1 MKNNLEKLPPQNIEA
16 EEALLGCLLI
26 DKDAIIKIADI
37 IGPDDFYK
45 DIHRIIYEAMLE
57 VFEHREPIDIL
68 SISNRLEE
76 KGQLDLIGGRSHLAD
91 LANGVPSATHVVSY
105 AQIIQRKATLRN
117 LINASTEITKMAY
130 DEEEQVDK
138 ILDRSEQK
146 LFAVSQRFLKQNFTP
161 IQDVLGDAFTRIEE
175 IHKSCCKLRGLPC
188 GFSDLDAALGG
199 LQASDLI
206 ILAARPAVGKS
217 ALAID
222 IARQVAVLHKI
233 PVGIFSLEMSREQ
246 IVDRM
251 ICSQAN
257 INLWKMRTGALSK
270 SDEGAF
276 SKIGDSINIL
286 SEAPIFI
293 DDSPM
298 ANIMEI
304 RTKARR
310 LQAEHGLG
318 LIIIDYLQ
326 LMEGGE
332 GADNRVQEVSAIS
345 RALKAIAREL
355 HIPVIALSQL
365 SRATEARTPAIP
377 KLADLRESGS
387 LEQDSDVVLFIYR
400 KATDRGI
407 KFCPPEERGVAE
419 IHVAKHRHG
428 PAGVMV
434 KLFFDEHTAS
444 FKNLQFAPSEEFS
457 YEYNEEQSGEQPV
470 SQTEEPF

>member
-1 MKNNLEKLPPQNIEA
+1 MKNNLEKLPPQNLEA
-16 EEALLGCLLI
+16 EEALLGSLLI
-26 DKDAIIKIADI
+26 DKDAIIKVADI

-45 DIHRIIYEAMLE
+45 DIHRLIYETMLE

-76 KGQLDLIGGRSHLAD
+76 KGQLDLIGGRSYLVELSNA
-91 LANGVPSATHVVSY
+91 VPSATHVVSY
-105 AQIIQRKATLRN
+105 AQITQRKATLRN
-117 LINASTEITKMAY
+117 LINSCSDITRMAY
-130 DEEEQVDK
+130 EEAEAVDK
-138 ILDRSEQK
+138 ILDRAEQK
-146 LFAVSQRFLKQNFTP
+146 LFGVSQRFLKQNFIP
-161 IQDVLGDAFTRIEE
+161 IQNVLGDAFTRIEE
-175 IHKSCCKLRGLPC
+175 IHKSGGKLRGLPT

-199 LQASDLI
+199 LQPSDLL
-206 ILAARPAVGKS
+206 ILAARPSVGKS

-233 PVGIFSLEMSREQ
+233 PVGIFSLEMSHEQ

-270 SDEGAF
+270 SDESSF
-276 SKIGDSINIL
+276 SKIGESINIL

-293 DDSPM
+293 DDSPVS
-298 ANIMEI
+298 NVMEI

-318 LIIIDYLQ
+318 LVIIDYLQ
-326 LMEGGE
+326 LMEGSDSSE
-332 GADNRVQEVSAIS
+332 NRVQEVSAIS

-355 HIPVIALSQL
+355 HIPVIAISQL

-377 KLADLRESGS
+377 KLSDLRESGS

-407 KFCPPEERGVAE
+407 KFCPPEEHGVAE

-428 PAGVMV
+428 PAGVTV
-434 KLFFDEHTAS
+434 KLFFDDRTAS
-444 FKNLQFAPSEEFS
+444 FKNLQISSSEEFS
-457 YEYNEEQSGEQPV
+457 YD
-470 SQTEEPF
+470 TEGPAQETLTEPF

>member
-16 EEALLGCLLI
+16 EEALLGSLLI
-26 DKDAIIKIADI
+26 DKDAIIKVADI

-45 DIHRIIYEAMLE
+45 DIHRLIYESMLE
-57 VFEHREPIDIL
+57 IFEHREPIDIL
-68 SISNRLEE
+68 SISNRLKE
-76 KGQLDLIGGRSHLAD
+76 KDQLDLVGGRSYLAD
-91 LANGVPSATHVVSY
+91 LANAVPSATHVVSY

-117 LINASTEITKMAY
+117 LINASSEITKMAY
-130 DEEEQVDK
+130 DEKESIDK

-146 LFAVSQRFLKQNFTP
+146 FFAVSQRLLKQNFIP

-175 IHKSCCKLRGLPC
+175 IHKSGGRLRGLAT
-188 GFSDLDAALGG
+188 GFADLDSALGG
-199 LQASDLI
+199 LQPSDLI
-206 ILAARPAVGKS
+206 ILAARPSVGKS
-217 ALAID
+217 ALALD
-222 IARQVAVLHKI
+222 IARQIAVLHKI

-257 INLWKMRTGALSK
+257 VNLWKMRTGALSK
-270 SDEGAF
+270 HDEDSF
-276 SKIGDSINIL
+276 SKIGESINVL
-286 SEAPIFI
+286 SEAPLFI

-298 ANIMEI
+298 ANVMEI

-326 LMEGGE
+326 LMDGTEPS
-332 GADNRVQEVSAIS
+332 DNRVQEVSAIS

-355 HIPVIALSQL
+355 HIPVIAISQL

-407 KFCPPEERGVAE
+407 KFCPPEERGIAE

-428 PAGVMV
+428 PAGVTI
-434 KLFFDEHTAS
+434 KLFFDENTAG
-444 FKNLQFAPSEEFS
+444 FKNLQIASAEEFS
-457 YEYNEEQSGEQPV
+457 YD
-470 SQTEEPF
+470 TEKPGQETLTEPF

>member
-1 MKNNLEKLPPQNIEA
+1 MKNNLEKLPPQNLEA
-16 EEALLGCLLI
+16 EEALLGSLLI
-26 DKDAIIKIADI
+26 DKDAIIKVADI
-37 IGPDDFYK
+37 IVSDDFYK
-45 DIHRIIYEAMLE
+45 DIHRLIYETMLE
-57 VFEHREPIDIL
+57 VYEHREPIDIL

-76 KGQLDLIGGRSHLAD
+76 KGQLDLIGGRSFLVELSNA
-91 LANGVPSATHVVSY
+91 VPSATHVASY
-105 AQIIQRKATLRN
+105 AQITQRKATLRN
-117 LINASTEITKMAY
+117 LINSCSDITRMAY
-130 DEEEQVDK
+130 DEAEAVDQ
-138 ILDRSEQK
+138 ILDRAEQK
-146 LFAVSQRFLKQNFTP
+146 LFGVSQRFLKQNFIP
-161 IQDVLGDAFTRIEE
+161 IQDVLGDAFTRIED
-175 IHKSCCKLRGLPC
+175 IHKSGGKLRGLPT

-199 LQASDLI
+199 LQPSDLL
-206 ILAARPAVGKS
+206 ILAARPSVGKS

-270 SDEGAF
+270 NDEDSF
-276 SKIGDSINIL
+276 SKIGESINIL

-298 ANIMEI
+298 ANVMEI

-318 LIIIDYLQ
+318 LLIIDYLQ
-326 LMEGGE
+326 LMDGGD
-332 GADNRVQEVSAIS
+332 ASSDNRVQEVSIIS
-345 RALKAIAREL
+345 RSLKAIAREL

-400 KATDRGI
+400 KSMDRGI
-407 KFCPPEERGVAE
+407 KFCPPEEHGVAE

-428 PAGVMV
+428 PAGVTV
-434 KLFFDEHTAS
+434 KLFFDDHTAS
-444 FKNLQFAPSEEFS
+444 FKNLQIDSSEDFS
-457 YEYNEEQSGEQPV
+457 YGAEGPAQEAPA
-470 SQTEEPF
+470 EPF